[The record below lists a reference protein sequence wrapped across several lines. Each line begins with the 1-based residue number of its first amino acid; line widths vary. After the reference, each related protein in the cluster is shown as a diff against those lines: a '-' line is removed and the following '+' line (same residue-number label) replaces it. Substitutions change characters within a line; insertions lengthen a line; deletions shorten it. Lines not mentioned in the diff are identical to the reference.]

1 MRKIIDIQNGQL
13 TDGRYQMAQPVNFS
27 LCEGEQIAI
36 YGPNGAGKT
45 RFVEIITGRHRLKPG
60 GSITYDFS
68 GSAHKYVSDN
78 IKYITFRDSYGI
90 ADAGYYY
97 QQRWNQ
103 AEIDPEFTPT
113 AGKVLDEYRTAG
125 ADVDSLVDAFG
136 LRDSLDKYVISLSS
150 GELRKMQLIK
160 LLITAPSLLII
171 DNPFL
176 GLDVDTRSQLSELL
190 AGLTGKGLSV
200 ILVVSRRDEI
210 PSFITHVVEVDGL
223 TVGPKLPFVP
233 SEKASDERQIVEA
246 PVDESRANVVKFNNI
261 SIRYDSRT
269 ILKDLNLTV
278 RQGEHWILSGQN
290 GCGKSTLLSLV
301 CADNPQAYA
310 CDIELFGRKRGT
322 GESIWDIKM
331 HIGYVSPEMHRA
343 YSKDMP
349 TELIV
354 ASGLYDRAG
363 LYFPPSEADM
373 EIARRWMERFGIAEL
388 EGRSFMQISSGEQR
402 LCLLAR
408 AFVKE
413 PPLLILDEPMH
424 GLDDNRKAF
433 VRSFLDSYFT
443 ENPDKTLIMVTHYL
457 DEMPDCIDHHLILQ
471 KNIL

>member
-1 MRKIIDIQNGQL
+1 MRKIVEIQNGQL
-13 TDGRYQMAQPVNFS
+13 TDGRYQMAEPVNFS
-27 LCEGEQIAI
+27 LCEGEQLAI

-45 RFVEIITGRHRLKPG
+45 RFVEIITGRHRLKPS
-60 GSITYDFS
+60 GSITYDFT
-68 GSAHKYVSDN
+68 GSEHRYVSDN

-113 AGKVLDEYRTAG
+113 VAKVLEDYRKAG
-125 ADVDSLVDAFG
+125 ADVDSLVDAFD
-136 LRDSLDKYVISLSS
+136 LRDSLEKYVISLSS

-160 LLITAPSLLII
+160 LLITAPRLLII

-176 GLDVDTRSQLSELL
+176 GLDVATRKQLSDLL
-190 AGLTGKGLSV
+190 EALTQRGLSV
-200 ILVVSRRDEI
+200 ILVVSRKEEI
-210 PSFITHVVEVDGL
+210 PSFITHMVEVNGL
-223 TVGPKLPFVP
+223 EVGPKEAFTAVP
-233 SEKASDERQIVEA
+233 TTPYERKIVDA
-246 PVDESRANVVKFNNI
+246 PVDVTRASVVKFNDI
-261 SIRYDSRT
+261 SIRYGSRT
-269 ILKDLNLTV
+269 ILGNLNWTV

-290 GCGKSTLLSLV
+290 GSGKSTLLSLV

-322 GESIWDIKM
+322 GESIWDIKK

-343 YSKDMP
+343 YCKDMQ

-363 LYFPPSEADM
+363 LYFPPSEEDM
-373 EIARRWMERFGIAEL
+373 CVAREWMSRFGIDHL

-424 GLDDNRKAF
+424 GLDDSWKER
-433 VRSFLDSYFT
+433 VRNFLDTYFA
-443 ENPDKTLIMVTHYL
+443 EHPDKTLIMVTHYL
-457 DEMPDCIDHHLILQ
+457 DEMPRCIDHHLFLT
-471 KNIL
+471 KL